1 MVEIEILGLGIEALQ
16 EMHIASLRYFD
27 SAGNFAG
34 IVRQVLGTALP
45 QAGQAVGARVTA
57 PVLELLLWRS
67 PTETW
72 LVSADGG
79 LIGTLSTALA
89 AARDG
94 CMVDQTGGI
103 SVLRL
108 RGPRATDL
116 LLRLGSTTSI
126 PATGQS
132 RTGRV
137 AELTVT
143 TLSIQAGETLLL
155 VERAYADHL
164 MAWMRATAADL

>member
-1 MVEIEILGLGIEALQ
+1 VVEIEIPGLGIEALQ
-16 EMHIASLRYFD
+16 GLHIASLRYFD
-27 SAGNFAG
+27 SAGNFSG
-34 IVRQVLGTALP
+34 IVRQVLGTAPP
-45 QAGQAVGARVTA
+45 QAGQAVRARA
-57 PVLELLLWRS
+57 SAEVLEFLLWRS

-72 LVSADGG
+72 LVSADGA
-79 LIGTLSTALA
+79 LIGALATALA

-103 SVLRL
+103 RVFRL
-108 RGPRATDL
+108 RGARATDL
-116 LLRLGSTTSI
+116 LLRLGSTTAI
-126 PATGQS
+126 PATGEA

-155 VERAYADHL
+155 VERVYADHL
-164 MAWMRATAADL
+164 RAWMRATAADL